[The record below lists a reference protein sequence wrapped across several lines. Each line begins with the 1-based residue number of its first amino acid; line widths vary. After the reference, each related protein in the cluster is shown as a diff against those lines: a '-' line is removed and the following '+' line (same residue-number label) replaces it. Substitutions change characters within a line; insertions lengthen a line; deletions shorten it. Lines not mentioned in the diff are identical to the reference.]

1 MVFRD
6 ASVPAKRLHW
16 RRAFSPVL
24 VGMASLATLLLLPAC
39 SKGKTPTSGRASGQI
54 PAYLA
59 GSHIGQDVTLY
70 GRVYTVAREGDG
82 TVVLGIGSQTPG
94 TVLRVVQLHGD
105 YGQLVATHGKI
116 VHVKGVIKVDRG
128 LPEIE
133 ITSSNQVVQEN
144 P

>member
-6 ASVPAKRLHW
+6 ASVVAVRLRW
-16 RRAFSPVL
+16 RRAVLPVL
-24 VGMASLATLLLLPAC
+24 VGIAGLTTLLLLTAC